1 MTKRII
7 ALVYLVTLM
16 VVAETQMDATRL
28 PVIRTSS
35 AFVEMLGEF
44 RIVAANMLWIK
55 TDEYHHEYEARHADP
70 AKNRELIGMCQL
82 ITRLNP
88 RFEQAYLVGAMVYRN
103 GEKNPLKALHYLQQG
118 LHQLPSSW
126 QIPRDMA
133 FIEAN
138 NLHNRPSATVYA
150 ELAYKN
156 ADDPFYKRSMKQLVD
171 ILKRPPLRKDK

>member
-1 MTKRII
+1 MIRRII
-7 ALVYLVTLM
+7 TLVCLAALM
-16 VVAETQMDATRL
+16 VTAESQMDASRQ

-88 RFEQAYLVGAMVYRN
+88 RFEQAYLVGAMVYRD
-103 GEKNPLKALHYLQQG
+103 GEKNSTKALNYLQQG
-118 LHQLPSSW
+118 LHELPSSW

-138 NLHNRPSATVYA
+138 DLKHSSSAIMLA
-150 ELAYKN
+150 ERAYKN
-156 ADDPFYKRSMKQLVD
+156 ADDPFYKGTMKQLVD
-171 ILKRPPLRKDK
+171 ILKHPPLRKDK